1 MTEANL
7 STNTAGAE
15 MPAMPFG
22 FTLSRVF
29 GILRDHL
36 KLFLGIAAPPGA
48 ALILLYGVT
57 YGVMIANLRPLL
69 SGKVDP
75 AAAATA
81 QFAMMRIMFPAMLI
95 AMVPLTAIFAFYLAA
110 AFYAGNKI
118 DSGIGTTVRECF
130 GQAWS
135 GLGRSL
141 GLLLWIYFRAF
152 GPVLVLEVVLFAVS
166 GWFGFFGVN
175 GSLQNP
181 PTAAFLAL
189 PLIWL
194 LLVAA
199 CVYGTVVA
207 LRMSL
212 AFPASI
218 DEGLTAGE
226 AIRRSSKLTVGSR
239 GRIFLLLLVLEL
251 IACACIFV
259 LEIVVGVA
267 FAIGALVFSLVPNH
281 STGAWTIV
289 GIVVGVVAGIVLLIL
304 FYAWIALL
312 YGGLVVTLSVV
323 YHDQRRRKDAPLPAQ
338 LPEPGVPLSPP
349 GAQPA

>member
-1 MTEANL
+1 
-7 STNTAGAE
+7 
-15 MPAMPFG
+15 
-22 FTLSRVF
+22 
-29 GILRDHL
+29 
-36 KLFLGIAAPPGA
+36 
-48 ALILLYGVT
+48 
-57 YGVMIANLRPLL
+57 
-69 SGKVDP
+69 
-75 AAAATA
+75 
-81 QFAMMRIMFPAMLI
+81 MLI

-152 GPVLVLEVVLFAVS
+152 GPVLVLEVVLFGVS
-166 GWFGFFGVN
+166 GWFGVMG
-175 GSLQNP
+175 LQNP
-181 PTAAFLAL
+181 PTAAFLVL

-199 CVYGTVVA
+199 CVYGVFVA

-226 AIRRSSKLTVGSR
+226 AIRRSSELTEGSR

-259 LEIVVGVA
+259 LEIVAGVA
-267 FAIGALVFSLVPNH
+267 AAIGGLVIYLVPNH
-281 STGAWTIV
+281 STGLWTVV
-289 GIVVGVVAGIVLLIL
+289 GILVGVVAGIVLLIL

-312 YGGLVVTLSVV
+312 YGSLVVALSVV
-323 YHDQRRRKDAPLPAQ
+323 YHDQRRRKDSPAAAQ
-338 LPEPGVPLSPP
+338 LPAAELDLPPADAEPV
-349 GAQPA
+349 

>member
-152 GPVLVLEVVLFAVS
+152 GALFAIEVVLFGLS
-166 GWFGFFGVN
+166 TWFAGN
-175 GSLQNP
+175 ELPQNLP
-181 PTAAFLAL
+181 IAAFAIL

-199 CVYGTVVA
+199 SVYGTIVA
-207 LRMSL
+207 LRMCL
-212 AFPASI
+212 AFPAMI
-218 DEGLTAGE
+218 EEGLTAGE
-226 AIRRSSKLTVGSR
+226 AIRRSSHLTHGSK
-239 GRIFLLLLVLEL
+239 GRIFLLLLVMEL
-251 IACACIFV
+251 IGCACIFV
-259 LEIVVGVA
+259 LEILAGLVFGV
-267 FAIGALVFSLVPNH
+267 GALVVYLVPNH
-281 STGAWTIV
+281 STNTWTT
-289 GIVVGVVAGIVLLIL
+289 VGVLVGAIAGLGLLIL
-304 FYAWIALL
+304 FYVWIALL
-312 YGGLVVTLSVV
+312 YASLVVTLSVV
-323 YHDQRRRKDAPLPAQ
+323 YHDQRRRKDASLPAQ
-338 LPEPGVPLSPP
+338 LRAAGNQMSPP